1 MPSPVQWIHWFIARH
16 YLGAGRRRGLLSLIT
31 WIALGGVTV
40 GVTALVVVIAVMTG
54 MQRDLRA
61 KILESTPHIIILQQ
75 GTSLRMEN
83 WRAVID
89 TARANPEVVGAAP
102 FLLTEVSLVHLGP
115 DGPYSQPAH
124 LYGVSVDTAGAAAT
138 DMERKI
144 LRGVLNLKRPPSGL
158 PPILLGSGLADRMQ
172 VYEGDTLTVV
182 AYENLKRDIFGGVQP
197 KISQYEV
204 TGTFTTGMYEYDTQ
218 NVYTTLE
225 DAQDLLGI
233 AGTDQVSGVG
243 VRIRDPGIAT
253 KVADELQKQLGM
265 PYYVESWIVTNRALF
280 SALKLEKLAMGLIL
294 FLIVLVAAFNIVS
307 TLVMVVSD
315 RTREIGILKAM
326 GMTRGGILRV
336 FILQG
341 AWIGVVGTVAG
352 TIFGL
357 VLCFILK
364 RYEIIPIP
372 PDVYFVDHLPVAV
385 QISDVLKIVG
395 ASVFISFVATIYPAL
410 QASRLE
416 PVDAIR
422 HE

>member
-1 MPSPVQWIHWFIARH
+1 MGRLYWFIARH
-16 YLGAGRRRGLLSLIT
+16 YLGGGRRRGLLSLIT
-31 WIALGGVTV
+31 WIALGGVIV

-54 MQRDLRA
+54 MQRDLKA
-61 KILESTPHIIILQQ
+61 KILESTPHVMILKQ

-83 WRAVID
+83 WRGVVD
-89 TARANPEVVGAAP
+89 TVLSVPGVVGAAP
-102 FLLTEVSLVHLGP
+102 FVLTDVSLVRAGP
-115 DGPYSQPAH
+115 DGPYAQSAH
-124 LYGVSVDTAGAAAT
+124 LYGISVDTVRSAT
-138 DMERKI
+138 TKMDRKI
-144 LRGVLNLKRPPSGL
+144 IQGVYSLKRPPSGL
-158 PPILLGSGLADRMQ
+158 PPMLLGSGLADRMQ
-172 VYEGDTLTVV
+172 VFTGDTLTVI
-182 AYENLKRDIFGGVQP
+182 AYENLKTDVFGLHPEIQRF
-197 KISQYEV
+197 QV
-204 TGTFTTGMYEYDTQ
+204 TGTFTTGMYEYDTG
-218 NVYTTLE
+218 NVYTTLA
-225 DAQDLLGI
+225 DAQKLLGI
-233 AGTDQVSGVG
+233 QKADEVSGVG
-243 VRIRDPGIAT
+243 VRTVDPSMAT
-253 KVADELQKQLGM
+253 VIGDTIQNRLGM
-265 PYYVESWIVTNRALF
+265 NYDVASWITTNRSLF

-364 RYEIIPIP
+364 HYEIIPIP
-372 PDVYFVDHLPVAV
+372 EDVYFVNHLPVAV
-385 QISDVLKIVG
+385 QISDVAKIVG
-395 ASVFISFVATIYPAL
+395 ASVLISFLATIYPAR

>member
-1 MPSPVQWIHWFIARH
+1 MGRLYWFIARH

-54 MQRDLRA
+54 MQKDLKA
-61 KILESTPHIIILQQ
+61 KILESTPHVMILQQ
-75 GTSLRMEN
+75 GSALRMEN
-83 WRAVID
+83 WRGVVD
-89 TARANPEVVGAAP
+89 TVLSVPGVVGAAP
-102 FLLTEVSLVHLGP
+102 FVLTDVSLVRGSP
-115 DGPYSQPAH
+115 DGPYAQAAH
-124 LYGVSVDTAGAAAT
+124 LYGVGVDTVRSAT
-138 DMERKI
+138 TEMDRKI
-144 LRGVLNLKRPPSGL
+144 IQGVYSLKRPKSGL
-158 PPILLGSGLADRMQ
+158 PPMLLGSGLADRMQ
-172 VYEGDTLTVV
+172 VYTGDTLTVI
-182 AYENLKRDIFGGVQP
+182 AYENIKTDIFGLHPQIQP
-197 KISQYEV
+197 FEV
-204 TGTFTTGMYEYDTQ
+204 TGTFTTGMYEYDTG
-218 NVYTTLE
+218 NVYTTLA
-225 DAQDLLGI
+225 DAQKLLGI
-233 AGTDQVSGVG
+233 KKADEVSGVG
-243 VRIRDPGIAT
+243 VRTVDPGMAT
-253 KVADELQKQLGM
+253 VIGDSIQSRLGM
-265 PYYVESWIVTNRALF
+265 DYDVESWITTNRSLF

-294 FLIVLVAAFNIVS
+294 FLIVVVAAFNIVS

-341 AWIGVVGTVAG
+341 AWIGIVGTVAG

-372 PDVYFVDHLPVAV
+372 EDVYFVNHLPVAV
-385 QISDVLKIVG
+385 QISDVAKIVG
-395 ASVFISFVATIYPAL
+395 ASVLISFLATIYPAY